1 MPTYSI
7 DGPDGKTYSIE
18 GPEGATREQVIAKIK
33 EKQPD
38 IAAPKDQ
45 RGGVEKLLGIGG
57 ERYQTWPERLV
68 RGVVGGVEEGLEK
81 GATLTKEALTDP
93 AKYSQ
98 DVRDPANVLPAASLG
113 MTGAPGAASALAKPV
128 FGFGESLSR
137 TYPESLQRQAVNKV
151 TARLEQAGTT
161 AAEAIE
167 KVNAANAAGKPM
179 TLADVS
185 GKPVE
190 RLAGNVYRSG
200 GEATEVADK
209 FLGQRDKEAGA
220 RLSQDISKY
229 VHGGPS
235 MHQTTEALLTARSQ
249 NGKPLWDQVRTMQ
262 GVWSPRLQEFIDDPT
277 LQKGLARGYQIERLE
292 SLAEGRP
299 FDPTQLGIDLD
310 AEGNI
315 KFIKAP
321 NMRVL
326 HMAKM
331 GLDALIAEERNEITG
346 RLSYMGVAL
355 EKMRQGFVGE
365 IDRLDTSGTYKAARA
380 AWQGTSKSLDAI
392 REGRNVFANSPEEI
406 AAQFAKMSPSD
417 QEFFRIGV
425 ADKLREQLGKTGIN
439 ADEARSILKN
449 PWVESQLQPIFR
461 SPKEFD
467 AFVDAVSKE
476 TRMYEANASIRR
488 GSQTAERLAEDQ
500 GDDHTM
506 AAGGAEI
513 AKSLASGEWL
523 GAIRKY
529 LRMKRDLG
537 LRQNPELNE
546 RIAKLLFSTQPDLT
560 AIETGSRGNYLAR
573 PAAALQSSAPALVPG
588 AASALSQTH
597 QSPLAQ
603 TGL

>member
-1 MPTYSI
+1 MPKITINGQDVTVGDNFTSLPQDQQHATI
-7 DGPDGKTYSIE
+7 DE
-18 GPEGATREQVIAKIK
+18 IAKSLP
-33 EKQPD
+33 KQ
-38 IAAPKDQ
+38 AAPK
-45 RGGVEKLLGIGG
+45 
-57 ERYQTWPERLV
+57 ERYQTWPERMV
-68 RGVVGGVEEGLEK
+68 RGAVSGVAEALEGG
-81 GATLTKEALTDP
+81 ARLTKEALTDP

-98 DVRDPANVLPAASLG
+98 DVQDPAQVLGPASLG
-113 MTGAPGAASALAKPV
+113 LSGAPGAASALAKPV
-128 FGFGESLSR
+128 FGLGETLSR

-161 AAEAIE
+161 AADAIE
-167 KVNAANAAGKPM
+167 KVNAGNAAGKPM
-179 TLADVS
+179 TLADVG

-209 FLGQRDKEAGA
+209 FLGERDKAA
-220 RLSQDISKY
+220 AQRLSQDISKY

-235 MHQTTEALLTARSQ
+235 MHKTTEALLTARSA
-249 NGKPLWDQVRTMQ
+249 NGKPLWDQVRAMK
-262 GVWSPRLQEFIDDPT
+262 GVWSPRLQEFIEDPT

-299 FDPTQLGIDLD
+299 FDPTQLGVDLD

-331 GLDALIAEERNEITG
+331 GLDALIADERNEITG

-392 REGRNVFANSPEEI
+392 REGRNIFAGNSPEEI

-417 QEFFRIGV
+417 QEFYRIGV

-449 PWVESQLQPIFR
+449 PWVESQLRPIFR
-461 SPKEFD
+461 SPEEFN
-467 AFVDAVSKE
+467 AFVDAVAKE

-546 RIAKLLFSTQPDLT
+546 RIAKLLFSTKPDLT
-560 AIETGSRGNYLAR
+560 AIETGSRGNYLER
-573 PAAALQSSAPALVPG
+573 PAAALQSAAPALVPG
-588 AASALSQTH
+588 AASALAP
-597 QSPLAQ
+597 QSPLAP
-603 TGL
+603 TGP